1 MKKIQLVI
9 VAVSLAGAMSSSAST
24 TFGSLPV
31 ATFGGTGNPNNAVEV
46 TTITDGGTTITLGL
60 AAQQR
65 YDNPALGNNG
75 NATYYATTGA
85 NFGNP
90 LNPADTSHSSNL
102 GATWNFDFYA
112 NIAGG
117 GDLST
122 YTFILKYQLTPGGP
136 VGSFNLNTAA
146 LSLGAP
152 TTTTTLQ
159 DSQNLDF
166 LFLAVNSAFLG
177 ITAPGGTFNPN
188 ATGNYAF
195 SLEADKAGSSIGE
208 SDITVDVAAV
218 PEPTTVIAGALLL
231 LPFGASALRALRKNR
246 AA

>member
-1 MKKIQLVI
+1 MKKIQSVI
-9 VAVSLAGAMSSSAST
+9 MAVSLAGVMSSSAST
-24 TFGSLPV
+24 TFGSLPA
-31 ATFGGTGNPNNAVEV
+31 ATFGGSGNPNSAVEV
-46 TTITDGGTTITLGL
+46 TTITDGGNTVTLGL

-136 VGSFNLNTAA
+136 MGSLNLNNIAFFSGT
-146 LSLGAP
+146 P
-152 TTTTTLQ
+152 TTSTTLQ
-159 DSQNLDF
+159 DSENLNF
-166 LFLAVNSAFLG
+166 SYLAVTIPGFV
-177 ITAPGGTFNPN
+177 TAPGGTFNPN

-218 PEPTTVIAGALLL
+218 PEPSTILAGALLL
-231 LPFGASALRALRKNR
+231 LPFGASALRKLRKNR
-246 AA
+246 AV